1 MKQIFFTCFLALF
14 VTSTCLSQVN
24 STNLPFEQTLSS
36 PEQLEI
42 LVGELSRITV
52 SLQNNVAE
60 ETVVYWS
67 SFYNGKEKPENEIG
81 PKKYRTVTLAPKLVS
96 SDETVRL
103 DRKEVILNTNNA
115 DKIVIHVEKGKIHIQ
130 VKPSK
135 KSI

>member
-1 MKQIFFTCFLALF
+1 MKQIFFTCFFALF

-24 STNLPFEQTLSS
+24 SANLPFEQTLSS

-67 SFYNGKEKPENEIG
+67 SFSNGKEKPENEIG
-81 PKKYRTVTLAPKLVS
+81 PKKYRTVTLSPKIE
-96 SDETVRL
+96 DENEPIRN
-103 DRKEVILNTNNA
+103 DKKEIVLNTT
-115 DKIVIHVEKGKIHIQ
+115 DTGKIVLFVEKGKAHIL
-130 VKPSK
+130 VKPYNK
-135 KSI
+135 KI